1 VAYEFEDKS
10 RPECIALSDP
20 KWIGLHVSLLTDRRD
35 EIEPDL
41 QVLLPDARLLEEIAH
56 IWDYQLAAAGSPY
69 SSAGVEWL
77 AKFDNREGRKLFD
90 IRNRRIYDSAE
101 DQNAEDWAAA
111 VVWYVFQRE
120 GLRERAPEHCE
131 FVERLFQR
139 CLSP

>member
-1 VAYEFEDKS
+1 VAYEFQDQ
-10 RPECIALSDP
+10 PEP
-20 KWIGLHVSLLTDRRD
+20 KWIGLNVSLFTDQRD
-35 EIEPDL
+35 KIEEDL
-41 QVLLPDARLLEEIAH
+41 QALLLDARLLEEIVH
-56 IWDYQLAAAGSPY
+56 VWDYRLEAAGSPY

-77 AKFDNREGRKLFD
+77 GVEFDERERRKPFN
-90 IRNRRIYDSAE
+90 IPNRRNYASAE